1 MGHVRRFGLMSNT
14 IASVGQTLG
23 QPRALVASSGRTAV
37 RPSSSAKFVA
47 GSSSRA
53 QSIQRP

>member
-1 MGHVRRFGLMSNT
+1 MSNT
-14 IASVGQTLG
+14 TVSVGQTLG

-37 RPSSSAKFVA
+37 RPSSSAKSAA